1 MTTPINNDQQT
12 FVLNEDVVES
22 GVFPVRDGTPVPGLP
37 IGTIRMFADDISSIA
52 DEEQLAQGQN
62 LSINQQTALF
72 SILGTTYG
80 GNGIQSFGLPN
91 LTGTV
96 MVDAGESPGA
106 DGPRGEGVVLGQPYG
121 QDSVTLSE
129 TNMPTIIGGQDQP
142 YSNDQPSLGVNYL
155 INIGGSFEGAGVD
168 ALGMVVPFLGDFAP
182 AGYVLAAGQILQI
195 TQNEALY
202 AAIGNTYG
210 GSASAGTFALPNLQG
225 RAVIGADNT
234 SGNPSPTEPL
244 GTASGSDTTTLTTQD
259 LPTEGDQSI
268 DNQQPTLALYYII
281 DVDAPGSAF
290 YPTSGA
296 LGANTPYFGEIMA
309 YAGLASTIPTGWVVA
324 AGQTLAINENTSLF
338 AEIGY
343 TYGGS
348 GATFDLPNLEDKV
361 VAGTG
366 SNSGQTYTLGET
378 YGANSYNLT
387 TNELAPTPSVT
398 LDSALY
404 STPEQQSLD
413 LKNTG
418 ISVAD
423 PDGGNG
429 QETLT
434 ITASEGTLQATVG
447 NSGVTVLEFSND
459 SSNLMLSGSISELNA
474 LLGSGSTSGLSYIDN
489 TNTPTTVTLTFS
501 LDDNGNTGSGGA
513 QTSSSEAATI
523 DVTPCYCPGTLIKTA
538 RGDKRVETLEIG
550 DKVMTA
556 SGAARPIK
564 WIGRRSYS
572 GRFVM
577 GRKDILPVCIKAGA
591 LDENVPKCDLW
602 ISPHHAMYFKDNDLD
617 GVLIEAKDLVNGVS
631 IVQADRVEKVEYFH
645 VELETHDVIIAE
657 GALSETYLDDDNRL
671 LFHNAQDYD
680 ALYQDAAA
688 APAHYCAPRLD
699 EGYEVEAA
707 RQRIALRAGLLRS
720 ADGERI
726 GTLRGAI
733 DEVSAHRIAGW
744 AQTADHPEAPVC
756 LDIYANGQLIGQV
769 LANRYRKDLEQA
781 GIGSGHHGFA
791 FTSPIAVAPHTIEVR
806 RSLDGAVVAFASDA
820 AGALALAA
828 RASGIRHIAGRAD
841 AFVKVHRRASRAS

>member
-12 FVLNEDVVES
+12 IVLNEEVVES
-22 GVFPVRDGTPVPGLP
+22 GDFPARDGNPIAGLP
-37 IGTIRMFADDISSIA
+37 IGTIRIFAGDTSSIA
-52 DEEQLAQGQN
+52 DDEQLAQGQL

-72 SILGTTYG
+72 SILGTFYG

-91 LTGTV
+91 LAGTL
-96 MVDAGESPGA
+96 MVDTGASLGA
-106 DGPRGEGVVLGQPYG
+106 DGPFGDGVFQGQTYG

-129 TNMPTIIGGQDQP
+129 TNMPTFVGGQDQP
-142 YSNDQPSLGVNYL
+142 YNNDQPSLGVTYL
-155 INIGGSFEGAGVD
+155 INIGGNGTGVD
-168 ALGMVVPFLGDFAP
+168 DLGMVVPFLGEFAP
-182 AGYVLAAGQILQI
+182 AGYVLAQGQILQI
-195 TQNEALY
+195 TQNAALY

-210 GSASAGTFALPNLQG
+210 GSVSAGTFALPNLQG

-234 SGNPSPTEPL
+234 SGNPTEPL

-259 LPTEGDQSI
+259 LPTAGDQPI

-290 YPTSGA
+290 FPTSGA
-296 LGANTPYFGEIMA
+296 LGANTPYIGEIMA

-324 AGQTLAINENTSLF
+324 AGQQLAVNVVNTPLF

-366 SNSGQTYTLGET
+366 SNSGQTYTLGEN

-387 TNELAPTPSVT
+387 TSELPPNHAPSVT
-398 LDSALY
+398 LGNALY

-434 ITASEGTLQATVG
+434 ITASEGTLHATVG
-447 NSGVTVLEFSND
+447 SSGVTVLEFSNNT
-459 SSNLMLSGSISELNA
+459 SQLFLSGSISELNA
-474 LLGSGSTSGLSYIDN
+474 LLGSGGTSDLSYIDN
-489 TNTPTTVTLTFS
+489 TNTPATVTLTFS

-513 QTSSSEAATI
+513 QTSPSETATI
-523 DVTPCYCPGTLIKTA
+523 DVTPCYCPGTLIRTA

-550 DKVMTA
+550 DEVMTA
-556 SGAARPIK
+556 SGALRPIK

-572 GRFVM
+572 GRFIQ
-577 GRKDILPVCIKAGA
+577 GSKDILPICIKAGA
-591 LDENVPKCDLW
+591 LDDNVPKRDLW
-602 ISPHHAMYFKDNDLD
+602 ISPHHAMYLD
-617 GVLIEAKDLVNGVS
+617 GALIEAKDLVNGVS
-631 IVQADRVEKVEYFH
+631 IVQAGRVEKVEYFH

-671 LFHNAQDYD
+671 LFHNAHEYD
-680 ALYQDAAA
+680 ALYRDAAA

-707 RQRIALRAGLLRS
+707 RQRIALRAGLLRM
-720 ADGERI
+720 ADSERV
-726 GTLRGAI
+726 GTLRGYL
-733 DEVSAHRIAGW
+733 DEVRPHRIAGW
-744 AQTADHPEAPVC
+744 AQTIEHPAAPVC
-756 LDIYANGQLIGQV
+756 LDIFADGAQIGQV
-769 LANRYRKDLEQA
+769 LANRYRADLERA
-781 GIGSGHHGFA
+781 IGSGYHGFE
-791 FTSPIAVAPHTIEVR
+791 FTSAFDLSACTIEVR
-806 RSLDGAVVAFASDA
+806 RSRDGAAVGRSAKPAVSTA
-820 AGALALAA
+820 APA
-828 RASGIRHIAGRAD
+828 RMNSAH
-841 AFVKVHRRASRAS
+841 